1 MKHVIRPGR
10 LSRRGARALP
20 FALAIALTLG
30 LGVGRRASGDEPV
43 EAIRLDV
50 VSSPGCPDAP
60 AFEALVHARTR
71 RALFVRSGVGLRSI
85 EVRMHAGPRPSGSLV
100 LRRGDIVEGTRSVE
114 AETCADVAEALALV
128 ATLAI
133 DPTASSPSAIPAP
146 PAGGSATPPPS
157 SLPLPAAPPAASSAP
172 LLPAPAPPLLPSASA
187 PLPVTPRRFAP
198 SGPLPHRLWL
208 GADLA
213 TAVGVSRDALFV
225 VAPSVGWR
233 GATSSSFFV
242 PSVRV
247 GFLRAITGAVTAV
260 DGAASFTWTVG
271 RADGC
276 ILSWP
281 PGPARFVGCARF
293 EAGALQGAGTTVAS
307 PRSGNRAWV
316 AAGPLLRGEWVLL
329 SPLFVTADLA
339 AMVHVTEDR
348 FYFYPDTTV
357 YQVPVF
363 GLEAGVGLGVHFF

>member
-20 FALAIALTLG
+20 LALAIALTLG

-71 RALFVRSGVGLRSI
+71 RALFVPSGVGLRSI
-85 EVRMHAGPRPSGSLV
+85 EVRMHAGPHPSGSLV

-133 DPTASSPSAIPAP
+133 DPTASSASLVPAP
-146 PAGGSATPPPS
+146 PASGSAAPPPS
-157 SLPLPAAPPAASSAP
+157 SS
-172 LLPAPAPPLLPSASA
+172 PAPAPPSAPPSAPAPSPAPLPPTASA
-187 PLPVTPRRFAP
+187 PRPVTPRRFAP
-198 SGPLPHRLWL
+198 SGPLPHSLWL

-213 TAVGVSRDALFV
+213 TAVGVSHDALV
-225 VAPSVGWR
+225 GVAPSVGWR

-242 PSVRV
+242 PSVRL
-247 GFLRAITGAVTAV
+247 GFLRATTGAVTAV

-281 PGPARFVGCARF
+281 PGPAHLVGCARF